1 MILAGLGPRVG
12 ATAPLVAVATLVI
25 ACATVE
31 PAGHPAAA
39 EKSRSASMPGWPE
52 SWGIE
57 FGLRCAAAGE
67 DVRFCTCLAN
77 AVQKRW
83 TLEQFRSLGPEG
95 FEDEVRACRQR
106 IGEVEAQ
113 WPQGAADKP

>member
-1 MILAGLGPRVG
+1 MVRLPTKALAAS
-12 ATAPLVAVATLVI
+12 ATVAVVI
-25 ACATVE
+25 GCATVE
-31 PAGHPAAA
+31 PVGPPAAA
-39 EKSRSASMPGWPE
+39 PAEEGKSESMPGWPE

-83 TLEQFRSLGPEG
+83 TPEQFRSLGPEG
-95 FEDEVRACRQR
+95 LQDEVQACRER
-106 IGEVEAQ
+106 VGEVEAM
-113 WPQGAADKP
+113 

>member
-1 MILAGLGPRVG
+1 
-12 ATAPLVAVATLVI
+12 
-25 ACATVE
+25 
-31 PAGHPAAA
+31 
-39 EKSRSASMPGWPE
+39 MPGWPE